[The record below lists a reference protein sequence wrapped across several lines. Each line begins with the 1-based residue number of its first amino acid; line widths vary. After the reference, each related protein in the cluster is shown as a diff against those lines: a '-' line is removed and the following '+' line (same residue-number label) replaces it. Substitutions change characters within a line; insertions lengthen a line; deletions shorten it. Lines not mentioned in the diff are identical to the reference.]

1 MARSL
6 LWCAVVNKETTM
18 TTKFERLFF
27 GAAVATG
34 LAAILCAGCG
44 ATGLAERPHTADV
57 RLSIPMRADSP
68 RLVVVGPARL
78 LHVDVQ
84 GHGVVSLYAVRAET
98 GLERD
103 CDSAPLPK
111 AMTLIPDETNRLDL
125 DVPAGQA
132 ICMTTVKRDDRRL
145 GEVHLH
151 ARRFP
156 GAPSAPTGTLQ
167 ARN

>member
-1 MARSL
+1 MI
-6 LWCAVVNKETTM
+6 
-18 TTKFERLFF
+18 TKFERLMF
-27 GAAVATG
+27 AATIAACAVA
-34 LAAILCAGCG
+34 IFCSAGCG

-57 RLSIPMRADSP
+57 RMSIPMRADSP

-103 CDSAPLPK
+103 CDGAPLPK
-111 AMTLIPDETNRLDL
+111 AITLIPDETNRLDL

-132 ICMTTVKRDDRRL
+132 ICMTTLKRDDRRV

-156 GAPSAPTGTLQ
+156 GAPAEPAGTLQ
-167 ARN
+167 ARND

>member
-1 MARSL
+1 
-6 LWCAVVNKETTM
+6 M
-18 TTKFERLFF
+18 TTKFERVFF
-27 GAAVATG
+27 TAAVATG
-34 LAAILCAGCG
+34 IAALFCAGCG

-78 LHVDVQ
+78 LHVDVD
-84 GHGVVSLYAVRAET
+84 GHGLVSLYGVRAET

-103 CDSAPLPK
+103 CVGAALPGPL
-111 AMTLIPDETNRLDL
+111 TLVPDENNQLNL

-132 ICMTTVKRDDRRL
+132 ICLAPVRREEGRL
-145 GEVHLH
+145 GQVHLH

-156 GAPSAPTGTLQ
+156 GTREPIGTLQ
-167 ARN
+167 AHND